1 MVAPRQQ
8 AAATAVHHDNKRV
21 RLSDGGE
28 IEAAKTSKNTPSAI
42 NGNAAKNRSPAL
54 VTHNNVPARNAD
66 NPGSNGLNKLGLPLS
81 FICGLTPELSR
92 PARCG
97 PGRSE
102 TAKRARLERI
112 VRPHAQKLGHRC
124 LRGREVEVN
133 KSVDMYAKRCTMI
146 LPGRCPVMRE
156 VQMKL
161 YE

>member
-92 PARCG
+92 A
-97 PGRSE
+97 
-102 TAKRARLERI
+102 AKRRRLE
-112 VRPHAQKLGHRC
+112 
-124 LRGREVEVN
+124 
-133 KSVDMYAKRCTMI
+133 
-146 LPGRCPVMRE
+146 
-156 VQMKL
+156 
-161 YE
+161 

>member
-97 PGRSE
+97 PVAPE

-112 VRPHAQKLGHRC
+112 VSPLPHGLNRK
-124 LRGREVEVN
+124 
-133 KSVDMYAKRCTMI
+133 TMF
-146 LPGRCPVMRE
+146 
-156 VQMKL
+156 
-161 YE
+161 

>member
-92 PARCG
+92 AAERAR
-97 PGRSE
+97 RWDNLSASAE

-112 VRPHAQKLGHRC
+112 VRRHFVGSRAETQMMPTD
-124 LRGREVEVN
+124 LRQ
-133 KSVDMYAKRCTMI
+133 A
-146 LPGRCPVMRE
+146 
-156 VQMKL
+156 
-161 YE
+161 